1 MIKDALKS
9 APKKGKKTL
18 GAKKEKSK
26 SGVKP
31 KLDSIQRFLNDYGEN
46 PHL

>member
-9 APKKGKKTL
+9 APKKKKKLVVT
-18 GAKKEKSK
+18 KKKAVVK
-26 SGVKP
+26 GDKP
-31 KLDSIQRFLNDYGEN
+31 KVDGIQRFLNDYGEN

>member
-9 APKKGKKTL
+9 AQKKKKKVVVAKKGK
-18 GAKKEKSK
+18 AKAGE
-26 SGVKP
+26 KP
-31 KLDSIQRFLNDYGEN
+31 KVDSIQRFLNDYGEN